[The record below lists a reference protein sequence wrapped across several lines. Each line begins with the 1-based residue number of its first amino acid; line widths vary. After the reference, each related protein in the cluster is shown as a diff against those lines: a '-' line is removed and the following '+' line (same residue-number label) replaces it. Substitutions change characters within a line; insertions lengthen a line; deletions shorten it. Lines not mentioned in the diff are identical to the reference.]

1 MKYTFPAL
9 LLLTALHLARC
20 ELDPSRLRVVDSD
33 AKRRNFLVRG
43 NLPISSD
50 KKFQMKELKRELG
63 ELTGLDQF

>member
-9 LLLTALHLARC
+9 YLLAILTLACC

-33 AKRRNFLVRG
+33 EKRRNFLVRG
-43 NLPISSD
+43 NLPIGRD

-63 ELTGLDQF
+63 ELTGLDEF